1 MGGGRKGGSQFLKSE
16 SSRALDLPPPRTPG
30 PLSALRVAHLSL
42 GRGGAH
48 SRSLRPCP
56 GGGRPGSCL
65 PSWRLV
71 SSFAENL
78 RMEAPVGVLQT
89 RWQTG
94 EPPLL
99 RSSELLPEA
108 WVWAGSTTARRAP
121 LPPTWRCAL
130 DLRFWDPARF

>member
-1 MGGGRKGGSQFLKSE
+1 MGGGSKGGSEFLKSE
-16 SSRALDLPPPRTPG
+16 SSRALDLPPSPTPG
-30 PLSALRVAHLSL
+30 TLSALRVALVSL

-56 GGGRPGSCL
+56 GWGRPGSCL

-78 RMEAPVGVLQT
+78 RMEALVGVLPT
-89 RWQTG
+89 RWQAG
-94 EPPLL
+94 GPPLL

-108 WVWAGSTTARRAP
+108 WFWAG
-121 LPPTWRCAL
+121 
-130 DLRFWDPARF
+130 